1 MKQSNA
7 KVNVSGVDEGTTVNP
22 FMRGGLARLSLP
34 RAVRV
39 EARESGADLTGVV
52 IRNMSELSVMDLIA
66 KQLDELIGNTD
77 KTSSRTC

>member
-39 EARESGADLTGVV
+39 EARE
-52 IRNMSELSVMDLIA
+52 RNVTAPA
-66 KQLDELIGNTD
+66 KEVQKWCRVAQI
-77 KTSSRTC
+77 SRGW